1 MSKNTKGYNPA
12 VPVLHYRINGRV
24 YGEHFTT
31 HEARERRKAELVAEG
46 VEIVGR

>member
-24 YGEHFTT
+24 YGEHFVTN
-31 HEARERRKAELVAEG
+31 HARERRKKELEAQG
-46 VEIVGR
+46 VEIVGQ